1 MRVLERG
8 VLKAFASWFKA
19 GIGLGVMLFMAFTI
33 LSVLGHDTERVQ
45 GVAKPAY
52 VSRPAVVQQAQD
64 DYRIIRE
71 RNRFVS
77 DLVDHLSRIVNR
89 VVR

>member
-1 MRVLERG
+1 MILNG
-8 VLKAFASWFKA
+8 VLRQFAAWLRA
-19 GIGLGVMLFMAFTI
+19 GVGVGVMLFVAFTI
-33 LSVLGHDTERVQ
+33 LSALDHGADEVRGAAE
-45 GVAKPAY
+45 PA
-52 VSRPAVVQQAQD
+52 RPVAVVQKNRD